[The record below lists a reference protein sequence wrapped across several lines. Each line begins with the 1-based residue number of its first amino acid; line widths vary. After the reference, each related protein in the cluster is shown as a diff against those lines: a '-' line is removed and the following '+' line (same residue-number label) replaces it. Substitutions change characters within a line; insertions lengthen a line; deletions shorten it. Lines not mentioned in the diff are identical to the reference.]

1 MVFGLI
7 KVSCFILKC
16 QTRNQKLTVKH
27 VRHPALMAVLQPGV
41 IPLNRRCRGAF
52 ITFLDTPEAPQCT
65 CLSIRSITNLPY
77 NLNKKGRT
85 SKDNLVQ
92 PLLMGKEAKMRLS
105 STLFKHLLKIS
116 SCGGH
121 CSRDCLTTKLT
132 ALKIL
137 LKRFYLD
144 TVQP

>member
-1 MVFGLI
+1 M
-7 KVSCFILKC
+7 SCFILKC

-27 VRHPALMAVLQPGV
+27 VKHPVLMAVLQPEV

-65 CLSIRSITNLPY
+65 CLYIRSITNLPH
-77 NLNKKGRT
+77 NLIKKESGRT

-92 PLLMGKEAKMRLS
+92 PLFMGKEVKMRLS
-105 STLFKHLLKIS
+105 SILFRHLLKIS

-121 CSRDCLTTKLT
+121 CSRDFLTTKLT
-132 ALKIL
+132 VLKIL
-137 LKRFYLD
+137 LKRFYLN